1 MPIGF
6 HRPHSYRGYYSC
18 VAFELKDNITVEEML
33 ESAKSALGATFVGYK
48 GGEYKMDNST
58 DVYLAEYGRLGKKLD
73 RSYSVTCLGTLEK
86 KVTALN

>member
-1 MPIGF
+1 M
-6 HRPHSYRGYYSC
+6 
-18 VAFELKDNITVEEML
+18 AFEPKANITIEKML
-33 ESAKSALGATFVGYK
+33 ESAKSALGETFVAYK
-48 GGEYKMDNST
+48 GGEFEMDNST